1 MLSRALLIST
11 LAAVVRAAEGQEPES
26 SPGHWS
32 RNDKILIAHAV
43 FGTLAIVL
51 LTPAALLIARIG
63 RSKRWFPGHTTLNGL
78 SVVFVIIAFALG
90 VTVVEGEFGQDFHHS
105 LGLALLVLFLVQP
118 LLGLAGHFWARPSPL
133 TSAAPSWGLPRPNP
147 IRILHILLGLTIV
160 GLGYTQVI
168 NGMYIEW
175 PNKSEAA
182 TETPLAVKVIFWILF
197 ALFIVAYAGTWI
209 VQAIRGRGREGR
221 ASLSS
226 AASSKN
232 ALVGTP
238 KTGGARDMSSANV

>member
-1 MLSRALLIST
+1 MITRAILAST
-11 LAAVVRAAEGQEPES
+11 LAAVVRAAGEEKPDSG
-26 SPGHWS
+26 PGHWS

-51 LTPAALLIARIG
+51 LTPTALLIARIG
-63 RSKRWFPGHTTLNGL
+63 RGKRWFAGHATLNGL
-78 SVVFVIIAFALG
+78 FVVFIIIAFALG

-105 LGLALLVLFLVQP
+105 LGLALFVLVLVQSI
-118 LLGLAGHFWARPSPL
+118 LGIIGHFWARPSPL

-175 PNKSEAA
+175 PKKSDAGTA
-182 TETPLAVKVIFWILF
+182 TPFGVKVVFWILF
-197 ALFIVAYAGTWI
+197 ALFIATYGTTWI

-221 ASLSS
+221 TSLSS
-226 AASSKN
+226 AASSNN

-238 KTGGARDMSSANV
+238 KTGGPHEMATTNV